1 LISIDMSDLDHEI
14 ENLSAFIELKTVAA
28 GTRKGKTLV
37 VVSEGDSGPSM
48 RDLRTLIK
56 RFLHQKGLSESY
68 RVTEEK
74 GVIHVTRRKERDR
87 KKTDYRSG
95 TKPSPSSTMPYF
107 FPKRS

>member
-1 LISIDMSDLDHEI
+1 MISIDMSDLDHEI

-37 VVSEGDSGPSM
+37 VVAEDDSAPSM